1 VVTGQYLEDASV
13 NIGGPQDPDAAG
25 QPVVNF
31 QMTSEG
37 GRIIQRATRP
47 RIGER
52 MAIILDGRVAVAP
65 VIRQALGASS
75 RITGIGD
82 MKEAQNITIVL
93 RSGALP
99 APARVVENRTIGPSL
114 GLDSI
119 RSGTTS
125 AVVGLILVVLFM
137 VAYYR
142 GSGLIAD
149 TALFLNMLF
158 ILAVLAGFHFTLTL
172 PGIAGIILTMGMA
185 VDANVLIYDRIKEEL
200 RAGKTVRAAVDA
212 GYTNA
217 RSAILDANI
226 TTLITAV
233 VLYQF
238 GTGPIRGFALTLSIG
253 IVSSVFTALIVTRL
267 MFDSVLERKGVQE
280 LSIYGAR
287 PVNLFVNADYDFLKA
302 RRKAYL
308 VSAVMI
314 VVGIASLIVHGG
326 PNYSI
331 DFEGG
336 LMMRVAFEE
345 PVAVSDLRQVVA
357 DATGKTPEVTTDVD
371 EESNYII
378 RLERLSEDP
387 GEEAAEVAAQQIQA
401 TLGDAFPGNAVT
413 IRSAEGVGPK
423 VGAELRSRMI
433 WAIIWALLGMLIYI
447 SWRFEVRF
455 AVASVVPLFHD
466 VLVVLGVFSLLNV
479 EISLPIV
486 AALLTIVGYSL
497 NDTIVVLDRVREN
510 LKRYRQETY
519 DWIINRAINDTL
531 SRTVVTSVTT
541 FIVVFVLWLAGGAV
555 IHDFALALM
564 MGVIIG
570 TYSSLFVAAPIL
582 VEWQN
587 ARPQVRA
594 KRK

>member
-1 VVTGQYLEDASV
+1 VGELIVRLNRVLYDALTGGAVNPRSIGLHIVQPESELGLLAGIDTTAAESDTLQIPERPLELYLFGIPQSPEVLYAQDDRTAWVDSILALPLIQQAIPGDAELHWAMWTDPRFTQADGTEYRELYVTESIPVVTGQYLEDASV

-280 LSIYGAR
+280 LSI
-287 PVNLFVNADYDFLKA
+287 
-302 RRKAYL
+302 
-308 VSAVMI
+308 
-314 VVGIASLIVHGG
+314 
-326 PNYSI
+326 
-331 DFEGG
+331 
-336 LMMRVAFEE
+336 
-345 PVAVSDLRQVVA
+345 
-357 DATGKTPEVTTDVD
+357 
-371 EESNYII
+371 
-378 RLERLSEDP
+378 
-387 GEEAAEVAAQQIQA
+387 
-401 TLGDAFPGNAVT
+401 
-413 IRSAEGVGPK
+413 
-423 VGAELRSRMI
+423 
-433 WAIIWALLGMLIYI
+433 
-447 SWRFEVRF
+447 
-455 AVASVVPLFHD
+455 
-466 VLVVLGVFSLLNV
+466 
-479 EISLPIV
+479 
-486 AALLTIVGYSL
+486 
-497 NDTIVVLDRVREN
+497 
-510 LKRYRQETY
+510 
-519 DWIINRAINDTL
+519 
-531 SRTVVTSVTT
+531 
-541 FIVVFVLWLAGGAV
+541 
-555 IHDFALALM
+555 
-564 MGVIIG
+564 
-570 TYSSLFVAAPIL
+570 
-582 VEWQN
+582 
-587 ARPQVRA
+587 
-594 KRK
+594 